1 MHRENATAL
10 APPEEEDAPGEAE
23 PAPATPVPEEV
34 PLQAAVSRVAVTSAV
49 TTRPLPRRRGWD
61 RGI

>member
-10 APPEEEDAPGEAE
+10 GPPEEEDAPGEAE
-23 PAPATPVPEEV
+23 PTLATPLPEEV

-49 TTRPLPRRRGWD
+49 ITRPPPRRRG
-61 RGI
+61 